1 MKDIVEKLTA
11 FLVKIKDDP
20 ALSDLFRAA
29 AHDLHE
35 ELNPP
40 PAKK

>member
-1 MKDIVEKLTA
+1 MKEIVEKLTA
-11 FLVKIKDDP
+11 FLEKIKDDP
-20 ALSDLFRAA
+20 ALSEAFRIA
-29 AHDLHE
+29 AHELHA